1 MDHFLSPVASMFWVF
16 NSVPL
21 ASNIRIL
28 YSYLQFVSIRD
39 ANTSRASLGVMDVT
53 LIVDVMMLPL
63 DNSLALLGIVDINFS
78 CYITIAQDGKKNTTG
93 FFFLNVH
100 CFSYF

>member
-1 MDHFLSPVASMFWVF
+1 M
-16 NSVPL
+16 
-21 ASNIRIL
+21 
-28 YSYLQFVSIRD
+28 
-39 ANTSRASLGVMDVT
+39 T